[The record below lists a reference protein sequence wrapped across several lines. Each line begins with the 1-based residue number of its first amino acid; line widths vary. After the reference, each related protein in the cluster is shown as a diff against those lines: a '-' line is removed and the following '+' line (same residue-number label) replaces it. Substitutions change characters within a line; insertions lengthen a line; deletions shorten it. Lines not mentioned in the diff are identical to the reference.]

1 MPGVPIISVISAIS
15 KAVEVVGVRIGISI
29 SISFCLGFGD
39 SAGPLVLAH
48 QLRCFSMMSMV
59 VTMVSMVFLTPC
71 LAHKLGG
78 FPMMPMVVP
87 VVSMVFLTPSLSI
100 LAHGEGSQAENS
112 LNEK

>member
-1 MPGVPIISVISAIS
+1 M
-15 KAVEVVGVRIGISI
+15 IGISI
-29 SISFCLGFGD
+29 STRFSISISVCLGIGD

-87 VVSMVFLTPSLSI
+87 MVFFTPSLCI

-112 LNEK
+112 QNPDHLVD